1 MHLRL
6 ERWTS
11 PISPLLLVTDTKGIL
26 RALEYAD
33 YEPRMH
39 WLLRRHYGSTH
50 WIKTQHRVPSRK
62 PSMPILP
69 AASTFSR
76 ASKLR
81 LAARH
86 SNVESG
92 ERFRPF
98 QREPQSATA
107 NSPATSVKTAQ
118 VGRWAPRTARIRSP
132 LLCLAIGSSERTAG
146 SPAMPVAFFASNGCS
161 T

>member
-6 ERWTS
+6 ERWAS

-39 WLLRRHYGSTH
+39 WLLRRHYGSYTLEEGAAPLSL
-50 WIKTQHRVPSRK
+50 TRALDA
-62 PSMPILP
+62 PIAP
-69 AASTFSR
+69 AALTSSR
-76 ASKLR
+76 ASRLR

-92 ERFRPF
+92 ERSQLRPT
-98 QREPQSATA
+98 R
-107 NSPATSVKTAQ
+107 
-118 VGRWAPRTARIRSP
+118 
-132 LLCLAIGSSERTAG
+132 
-146 SPAMPVAFFASNGCS
+146 
-161 T
+161 